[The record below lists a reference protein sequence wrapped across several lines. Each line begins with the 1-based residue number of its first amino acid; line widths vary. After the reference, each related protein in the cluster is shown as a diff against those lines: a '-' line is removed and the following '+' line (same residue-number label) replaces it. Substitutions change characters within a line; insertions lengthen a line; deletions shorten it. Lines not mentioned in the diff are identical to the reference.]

1 MRIVLVDDDTVIRQS
16 LAAALG
22 TLGVDVVGQAAD
34 AGAALDV
41 VDAAAP
47 DVVVLDLQLGD
58 GNPSGGLDLARALR
72 ARDGEVGLLLL
83 SNHAH
88 PAYLERLLALP
99 GAAVGY
105 VLKSGGG
112 GLAELVDAIT
122 RVGRGEVVVDPQLVQ
137 DLLRGR
143 RAVDDPVTRLTP
155 AELSVLERMARGRS
169 NLRIAQELGVKIST
183 VERHISNLLG
193 KLGLGP
199 SDTSPAVNARV
210 LAVLAYL
217 RHVRRRAPAA
227 SAPAD

>member
-1 MRIVLVDDDTVIRQS
+1 MRFVLVDDDTVIRQS

-22 TLGVDVVGQAAD
+22 TLGVEVVGQAAD
-34 AGAALDV
+34 AAAALDV
-41 VDAAAP
+41 VDTTAP
-47 DVVVLDLQLGD
+47 DVVVLDLQLAD
-58 GNPSGGLDLARALR
+58 GNPAGGLELARALR

-88 PAYLERLLALP
+88 TAYLERLLGLP

-105 VLKSGGG
+105 VLKSGSG
-112 GLAELVDAIT
+112 GLAELVDGIT

-137 DLLRGR
+137 TLLGGR
-143 RAVDDPVTRLTP
+143 RAPDDPVTRLTP
-155 AELSVLERMARGRS
+155 AELAVIERMARGRS

-199 SDTSPAVNARV
+199 SDTSPDVNARV

-217 RHVRRRAPAA
+217 RHLRRQAPA
-227 SAPAD
+227 PLTPVD